1 MKGVK
6 KMKVS
11 VNVALYYNYE
21 TEIPD
26 DTKENDLL
34 WTCDVRDPVYIDI
47 VKAMLKTSLD
57 YDTITTSIIK
67 EDTDE
72 ILYSV

>member
-1 MKGVK
+1 VRGVK

-26 DTKENDLL
+26 DTKEKDLL
-34 WTCDVRDPVYIDI
+34 WACDRKDPVYEDI
-47 VKAMLKTSLD
+47 LKALYEVRLNYDIKT
-57 YDTITTSIIK
+57 ISIVR

-72 ILYSV
+72 VIYNI

>member
-1 MKGVK
+1 
-6 KMKVS
+6 MKVS

-47 VKAMLKTSLD
+47 VKAMLKTMYKNYTLKE
-57 YDTITTSIIK
+57 II
-67 EDTDE
+67 
-72 ILYSV
+72 

>member
-1 MKGVK
+1 
-6 KMKVS
+6 MKVS

-26 DTKENDLL
+26 NTQEKDLL
-34 WTCDVRDPVYIDI
+34 WMCDVQDPVYIDI
-47 VKAMLKTSLD
+47 IKVMLKANLN
-57 YDTITTSIIK
+57 YDTKTTSILR

-72 ILYSV
+72 VIYNI